1 MNPQSKPL
9 AYHHYPA
16 ELAMHSRQRGVVIV
30 IALIVLAA
38 MMLAGVALI
47 RSMDTGTQISGNFA
61 FRQAAVQATD
71 AGIEGAFTALTKLII
86 TDKNGDATTQA
97 WYYPKITSLM
107 GTVESKDSDFFDTS
121 KVANSKYQSLT
132 AKSVSGNDVSYLV
145 ERLCTATLAGAAP
158 EADTDK
164 DGVVSDQE
172 IMNACSH
179 ESSREGCS
187 YSTEAD
193 CKPRLKS
200 IYYKATV
207 KVGGPRNT
215 SSLAQSTLSFPPY

>member
-1 MNPQSKPL
+1 MKPR
-9 AYHHYPA
+9 AS
-16 ELAMHSRQRGVVIV
+16 ELAGCTAQGELFRRSRERGVVIV

-38 MMLAGVALI
+38 MMLAGVALV
-47 RSMDTGTQISGNFA
+47 RSMDTGNQISGNFA

-71 AGIEGAFTALTKLII
+71 AGIEGAFTDLTKLII
-86 TDKNGDATTQA
+86 TDKNGDTTTQS
-97 WYYPKITSLM
+97 WYYPKITTLM
-107 GTVESKDSDFFDTS
+107 GTAESKDADFFDTV
-121 KVANSKYQSLT
+121 KVENSKYKSLT

-145 ERLCTATLAGAAP
+145 ERLCTATIAGGTP
-158 EADTDK
+158 EADA
-164 DGVVSDQE
+164 DGDTIVSDQE
-172 IMNACSH
+172 IMNACAH

-200 IYYKATV
+200 IFFKATV

>member
-1 MNPQSKPL
+1 MNPPVNTSAGGSRQCKPAL
-9 AYHHYPA
+9 P
-16 ELAMHSRQRGVVIV
+16 SRQRGVVIV
-30 IALIVLAA
+30 IALIVLAS

-71 AGIEGAFTALTKLII
+71 AGIEGAFTDLTKLII
-86 TDKNGDATTQA
+86 TDKNGDTTTKS

-107 GTVESKDSDFFDTS
+107 GTAESKDADFFDTS
-121 KVANSKYQSLT
+121 KVANSKYQALT

-145 ERLCTATLAGAAP
+145 ERLCTATLAGGAP
-158 EADTDK
+158 EADADK
-164 DGVVSDQE
+164 DGIVSDQE
-172 IMNACSH
+172 IMNVCAH

-200 IYYKATV
+200 VYYKATV